1 MTTNRKKFIKKA
13 EAYLGVKL
21 HEVPDTSLKGKRPI
35 HLEVRGTTGV
45 VLMTLKI
52 DQDGDGWYFAGS
64 DGLSPNVCRKLIRLT
79 DTNTSSE
86 KYDFTVFP
94 SGGGNHITP
103 VK

>member
-21 HEVPDTSLKGKRPI
+21 HEVPDTGLKGKRPI

-52 DQDGDGWYFAGS
+52 DQDGAGWYFADS
-64 DGLSPNVCRKLIRLT
+64 DGPSRDVWRQLGRL
-79 DTNTSSE
+79 
-86 KYDFTVFP
+86 
-94 SGGGNHITP
+94 
-103 VK
+103 